1 MRFQQ
6 ISIPADLSITAVHH
20 AAVLYWRTTEREP
33 TRLFISPEARMDLI
47 WLTIELRKRGYN
59 LEIIRTAKL
68 SGPSWCIGRSE
79 TDLNLVGSK
88 EP

>member
-20 AAVLYWRTTEREP
+20 AAVLYWRTTKREP

-47 WLTIELRKRGYN
+47 
-59 LEIIRTAKL
+59 
-68 SGPSWCIGRSE
+68 
-79 TDLNLVGSK
+79 
-88 EP
+88 